1 MHTVKIGSYEVGQGH
16 PLLLFAGP
24 CVLEGYEH
32 SLAIGKEVKRITSKL
47 GMPYVFKAS
56 YDKANR
62 SSYGSFRGPGLKE
75 GLAIL
80 AQIKKDLGVPIVSD
94 VHETIQVE
102 AAAQVLDVLQ
112 IPAFLCRQTDL
123 VYAAAKHG
131 KEVNVKKGQFLAPWD
146 MKNVIG
152 KIEEAGNHNLL
163 LTERGSSF
171 GYNTLVTDMR
181 GLAIMRELGYP
192 VVMDATHSVQIP
204 GGKGTSSGGQ
214 SQYVPHMARAAAA
227 VGVDA
232 LFLEVHDDPSKALS
246 DGPNMVPLD
255 NLKKLLS
262 DVLAIDKIVRGMK

>member
-1 MHTVKIGSYEVGQGH
+1 MHIINVGPYKVGPGQ
-16 PLLLFAGP
+16 PMLLLAGP

-32 SLAIGKEVKRITSKL
+32 SLAIGQEVKRICEKL

-56 YDKANR
+56 FDKANR
-62 SSYGSFRGPGLKE
+62 SSYDSFRGPGLEE
-75 GLAIL
+75 GLKQL
-80 AQIKKDLGVPIVSD
+80 AAIKKELGVPIVSD
-94 VHETIQVE
+94 IHETYQVE
-102 AAAQVLDVLQ
+102 KAAEVLDVLQ

-123 VYAAAKHG
+123 VYAAG
-131 KEVNVKKGQFLAPWD
+131 KTGKCVNVKKGQFLAPWD
-146 MKNVIG
+146 MKNVIS
-152 KIEEAGNHNLL
+152 KLEAAGNHDIL

-246 DGPNMVPLD
+246 DGPNMVRLD
-255 NLKKLLS
+255 HLEALLT
-262 DVLAIDKIVRGMK
+262 DVLAIDKIVRK